1 MAYRKALRITQAQKD
16 AEKQAK
22 VDAARG
28 RGPLQNLSYRELQKL
43 AADAGISP
51 RQSADALR
59 EQLK

>member
-1 MAYRKALRITQAQKD
+1 MAIRRTQKQVD

-28 RGPLQNLSYRELQKL
+28 RGPLQNLSYRELQRL
-43 AADAGISP
+43 ATDAGVSP

-59 EQLK
+59 EALA